1 MGDKGG
7 EVGEGLVEIINGGGG
22 TWNGFC
28 GRKEGEQWSFDHLF
42 DPGLIFEGRW
52 AFGLGLVNQRLVWGG
67 FAWFLISKGPIWL
80 VNKYKDHSCRF

>member
-28 GRKEGEQWSFDHLF
+28 GRKEGEQWC
-42 DPGLIFEGRW
+42 
-52 AFGLGLVNQRLVWGG
+52 GG
-67 FAWFLISKGPIWL
+67 G
-80 VNKYKDHSCRF
+80 V